1 MILPGYSNPSGRGA
15 PRRDEEE
22 RFRFSAVETRNRW
35 VRHSV
40 GDRIVF
46 VYPAERRRSME
57 PMTVLEVRDCTVADT
72 LGATDQQ
79 QVRVDPAELPWAN
92 SENENAWR
100 MSGAF
105 CLASQR

>member
-1 MILPGYSNPSGRGA
+1 
-15 PRRDEEE
+15 
-22 RFRFSAVETRNRW
+22 
-35 VRHSV
+35 
-40 GDRIVF
+40 
-46 VYPAERRRSME
+46 ME